1 MTPLRPLLLLS
12 AFLAAACLASPPG
25 RRQYNYGFDVH
36 DPFQRR
42 EDDKHP
48 IVADLPRVNGSLPLR
63 REIRDLEKDDDIWNL
78 FILALSWM
86 QYTDQSKWSSWY
98 QIAGTPART
107 QTPTSSLSH

>member
-1 MTPLRPLLLLS
+1 MTPLRPLLFF
-12 AFLAAACLASPPG
+12 AFLATACLASFPV

-36 DPFQRR
+36 DPFQKRKHV
-42 EDDKHP
+42 KHP
-48 IVADLPRVNGSLPLR
+48 IVTGLPRLNGSLPLR

-98 QIAGTPART
+98 QIAGTPERK
-107 QTPTSSLSH
+107 TSADIIPR